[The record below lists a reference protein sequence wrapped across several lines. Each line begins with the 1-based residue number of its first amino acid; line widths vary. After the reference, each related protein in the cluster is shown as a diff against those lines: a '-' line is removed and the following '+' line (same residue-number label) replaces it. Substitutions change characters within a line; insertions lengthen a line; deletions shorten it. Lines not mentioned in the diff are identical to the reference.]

1 MLLDEFDPSK
11 TAVIN
16 PWDLIKEIDQI
27 PKTAIA
33 CYSHITFERI
43 VAELQAEIIA
53 ETSTANGKKPIYRAK
68 YKGSELS
75 LFMIDV
81 GAPTSVGMLEDV
93 YQMGVET
100 VVIFGTSGVLECSI
114 AD

>member
-53 ETSTANGKKPIYRAK
+53 AQPQLWQALQSRMHTR
-68 YKGSELS
+68 
-75 LFMIDV
+75 
-81 GAPTSVGMLEDV
+81 SV
-93 YQMGVET
+93 
-100 VVIFGTSGVLECSI
+100 
-114 AD
+114 

>member
-33 CYSHITFERI
+33 CSGRNHRRDE
-43 VAELQAEIIA
+43 
-53 ETSTANGKKPIYRAK
+53 YRK
-68 YKGSELS
+68 W
-75 LFMIDV
+75 
-81 GAPTSVGMLEDV
+81 
-93 YQMGVET
+93 
-100 VVIFGTSGVLECSI
+100 
-114 AD
+114 

>member
-53 ETSTANGKKPIYRAK
+53 ETSTANGKKPG
-68 YKGSELS
+68 GSC
-75 LFMIDV
+75 
-81 GAPTSVGMLEDV
+81 
-93 YQMGVET
+93 
-100 VVIFGTSGVLECSI
+100 SGRLHFPMPE
-114 AD
+114 